1 MRARAQLSAASRSPQ
16 AKGRI
21 MGRNLDLSRRG
32 FIGAAGSAAALGVM
46 GLAGC
51 GSQRASEVGSAEGG
65 SAGAATLT
73 YGVRTES
80 LGLDPALASSD
91 PGTIMSQM
99 YEGLLKFND
108 DCTDVVPCLA
118 EDWSVSEDG
127 LTYTFKLREGVKF
140 HDGTDFNADA
150 VVRSIDRQ
158 LEPNRTDEMA
168 YASFVFGSE
177 DSGTGVESV
186 EKTGDYEVV
195 LHMRAASTPFKM
207 NLAMLFG
214 APIVSPT
221 ALDEYDNNLNEHPCG
236 TGPYKFVSWDKGENV
251 QMETFED
258 YWDKDNMPKCSKI
271 VYRFIP
277 EPASRVTAL
286 TNGEVDIIDGVDPA
300 MIEEVEGAGCVGVI
314 DDASSLNY
322 MAFNTEEGAF
332 ADVEARRAF
341 CQAVNIEEMVETLYG
356 DYSTVAHSCMPESM
370 APYAQD
376 IERPSYDPDAAR
388 EAFEK
393 LGITKVSM
401 LTYTN
406 AQDYNVVN
414 GQNLAETIQ
423 GYLAEVGVEMD
434 IAAYDLTTYK
444 TRQQTDK
451 YDVCLA
457 GWLSDNGDPDNF
469 MNLLATDAGTQNIA
483 HYSNPDYDELIVKGI
498 TTPAGEERDEVYRQ
512 CEEIAA
518 EDLPWMVISHGKSLG
533 ATSASVQ
540 GYTVNPLS
548 FYDAEFISKQA

>member
-1 MRARAQLSAASRSPQ
+1 MCPDERNTMNSQLMC
-16 AKGRI
+16 G
-21 MGRNLDLSRRG
+21 RRG
-32 FIGAAGSAAALGVM
+32 FLAMGATGALGVG

-51 GSQRASEVGSAEGG
+51 GSQRASEAGSAAMT
-65 SAGAATLT
+65 SLT

-99 YEGLLKFND
+99 YEGLLKFNA
-108 DCTDVVPCLA
+108 DCTDVEPCLA
-118 EDWSVSEDG
+118 EDWSVSDDG
-127 LTYTFKLREGVKF
+127 LTYTFTLRQGVKF

-150 VVRSIDRQ
+150 VVRSIERQ
-158 LEPNRTDEMA
+158 LEPNRTDDMA

-177 DSGTGVESV
+177 STGTGVASV

-236 TGPYKFVSWDKGENV
+236 TGPYKFISWSKGENV

-258 YWDKDNMPKCSKI
+258 YWDKEHMPQCSPI

-277 EPASRVTAL
+277 EPSSRVTAL
-286 TNGEVDIIDGVDPA
+286 SNGEVDIIDGVDPA
-300 MIEEVEGAGCVGVI
+300 MIDQVEQNGGVGVI
-314 DDASSLNY
+314 EDASSLNY
-322 MAFNTEEGAF
+322 MAFNMESEIF
-332 ADVEARRAF
+332 SNLEARTAF
-341 CQAVNIEEMVETLYG
+341 CQAINIDEMVETLYG
-356 DYSTVAHSCMPESM
+356 EYSTVAHSCMPESM

-376 IERPSYDPDAAR
+376 LERPAYDPDAAR
-388 EAFEK
+388 ETFAN
-393 LGITKVSM
+393 LGVTNITM

-414 GQNLAETIQ
+414 GQNLAETLQ
-423 GYLAEVGVEMD
+423 GYLAEVGVDME
-434 IAAYDLTTYK
+434 IVAYDMATYK
-444 TRQQTDK
+444 NRQQTDY

-469 MNLLATDAGTQNIA
+469 MNLLATSAGTQNIA
-483 HYSNPDYDELIVKGI
+483 HYSNPEYDALIVEGLG
-498 TTPAGEERDEVYRQ
+498 TPAGDDRDAVYLQ
-512 CEEIAA
+512 CEEIVAR
-518 EDLPWMVISHGKSLG
+518 DLPWMVISHGVSLG
-533 ATSASVQ
+533 ATSAAVD
-540 GYTVNPLS
+540 GYNVNPLS
-548 FYDAEFISKQA
+548 FYDAEYITKTA

>member
-1 MRARAQLSAASRSPQ
+1 MNTQPL
-16 AKGRI
+16 I
-21 MGRNLDLSRRG
+21 SRRG
-32 FIGAAGSAAALGVM
+32 LLGTAAAFGAL

-51 GSQRASEVGSAEGG
+51 GAQRASEVDAGEGG
-65 SAGAATLT
+65 SASASTLT

-108 DCTDVVPCLA
+108 DCTDVEPCLA
-118 EDWSVSEDG
+118 EDWSVSDDG
-127 LTYTFKLREGVKF
+127 LTYTFTLRQGVKF

-150 VVRSIDRQ
+150 VVRSIGRQ
-158 LEPNRTDEMA
+158 LEPERTDDMA

-177 DSGTGVESV
+177 ASGTGVASV

-195 LHMRAASTPFKM
+195 IHMRAASTPFKM

-221 ALDEYDNNLNEHPCG
+221 ALDEHDNNLNENPCG
-236 TGPYKFVSWDKGENV
+236 TGPYKFVSWSKGENI

-258 YWDKDNMPKCSKI
+258 YWDKDNMPLCSTI

-277 EPASRVTAL
+277 EASSRVTAL
-286 TNGEVDIIDGVDPA
+286 SNGEVDIIDGVDPA
-300 MIEEVEGAGCVGVI
+300 MIEQVEGNGCVGVI
-314 DDASSLNY
+314 DAASSLNY
-322 MAFNTEEGAF
+322 MAFNTQEGPF
-332 ADVEARRAF
+332 ADVEARTAF

-356 DYSTVAHSCMPESM
+356 EYSTVAHSCMPESM

-376 IERPSYDPDAAR
+376 IERPAFDPDAAR
-388 EAFEK
+388 ETFQR
-393 LGITKVSM
+393 LGITSVSM

-423 GYLAEVGVEMD
+423 GYLADVGVEMD
-434 IAAYDLTTYK
+434 IAAYDMTTYK
-444 TRQQTDK
+444 SRQQTDY

-483 HYSNPDYDELIVKGI
+483 HYSNPDYDALIVEGI
-498 TTPAGEERDEVYRQ
+498 VTPAGEARDEVYRQ

-518 EDLPWMVISHGKSLG
+518 RDLPWMVISHGVSLG
-533 ATSASVQ
+533 ATTANVE

-548 FYDAEFISKQA
+548 FYSAEKISKTA